1 MADDYRKN
9 IPDPFEDNPAD
20 DPFADENAPADLMLP
35 GFVQRTLPE
44 AELSFAAQ
52 QIPDDVI
59 VTESFDPS
67 DLDDTVFL
75 EDSEPDIKVPV
86 YAEQPDE
93 DEPDYL
99 IQDTYDDYDRPLDS
113 PAPNPNPVY
122 TLVRGGVT
130 PPSTLFSIFF
140 FAVMAVCIGLS
151 GYNMAARYIR
161 ETALLDR
168 DSFFRVSVGEAVL
181 TGMSKE
187 EALDYVNDTY
197 SEESFGQ
204 SVQFIGETDS
214 FSVPLSVFSP
224 VYDTEKVVDEAWGI
238 GHSGTRTQRLR
249 AIYASNGVPV
259 RYAAPCTLTA
269 SAISAYVEELAEKI
283 DLPVKEPSIAVNP
296 DNDGEN
302 DLFLMEEEQTGKQ
315 LDREQLTR
323 DITDCVRNDF
333 KPIRLHVE
341 TLEPSATLAELKEN
355 VQLIR
360 SFTTKYDYLP
370 NRVYNIHRAT
380 DVINGTVLQPG
391 EIFSFN
397 GLIGNT
403 SIPSN
408 GYKEWYVI
416 IGGKSEMDYGGG
428 VCQAATTLYNAAVR
442 CDMEIL
448 ERAPHSIASS
458 YVPRGQ
464 DATIAYG
471 AHDMSFRNTSDHPI
485 YIFGSYTNTS
495 VTFQIWGRPLEDG
508 VTIEMES
515 ELLGTHAPGDPV
527 ITQDSSKP
535 AGFRETTLTA
545 LNGYDVRVYKV
556 WFNKDGVKI
565 RSVVDHTDNYP
576 SRRAQIT
583 VGPEPVSTPAPTA
596 VAPTP
601 TPTSTAPP
609 APTPPETTPDQGDG
623 SETP

>member
-1 MADDYRKN
+1 MADDYRRH
-9 IPDPFEDNPAD
+9 ITDPFEDNPAN
-20 DPFADENAPADLMLP
+20 DPFAAEVASADLVP
-35 GFVQRTLPE
+35 SGFVQRALPT
-44 AELSFAAQ
+44 AEPAFTYQ
-52 QIPDDVI
+52 QIPDAVI

-67 DLDDTVFL
+67 ELDDTVFL
-75 EDSEPDIKVPV
+75 EDSEPDVQVPV

-93 DEPDYL
+93 EEPDYL
-99 IQDTYDDYDRPLDS
+99 IRDIYDDYERSSGGPDAD
-113 PAPNPNPVY
+113 PNPVY
-122 TLVRGGVT
+122 TLIRGGTT
-130 PPSTLFSIFF
+130 PPSILFTILFF
-140 FAVMAVCIGLS
+140 TVLAACIGFS
-151 GYNMAARYIR
+151 GYNMASRYIR

-168 DSFFRVSVGEAVL
+168 DTFFRVSIGEAVL
-181 TGMSKE
+181 TGMEKE
-187 EALDYVNDTY
+187 EALEYVNDTY

-224 VYDTEKVVDEAWGI
+224 VYDTEKVIDEAWGI
-238 GHSGTRTQRLR
+238 GHSGTRAQRLR

-269 SAISAYVEELAEKI
+269 SAISTYVDELAEKI
-283 DLPVKEPSIAVNP
+283 DLPVKEPSITVNP

-302 DLFLMEEEQTGKQ
+302 NLFLMEEEQIGKK
-315 LDREQLTR
+315 LDREQLVQ

-370 NRVYNIHRAT
+370 NRVFNIHRAT

-391 EIFSFN
+391 EVFSFN

-416 IGGKSEMDYGGG
+416 VGGKSEMDYGGG

-448 ERAPHSIASS
+448 QRAPHSIASS

-471 AHDMSFRNTSDHPI
+471 AHDMSFRNTSDQPI

-495 VTFQIWGRPLEDG
+495 VTFQIWGRPLDDG
-508 VTIEMES
+508 ITIEMES

-527 ITQDSSKP
+527 ITQDASKP
-535 AGFRETTLTA
+535 AGYRETTLTA

-565 RSVVDHTDNYP
+565 RSVVDHTDSYP
-576 SRRAQIT
+576 ARRAQIT
-583 VGPEPVSTPAPTA
+583 VGPEPVATPAPTA
-596 VAPTP
+596 TAPTP
-601 TPTSTAPP
+601 PPPPDPT
-609 APTPPETTPDQGDG
+609 PETTPDQNED